1 MPPVITR
8 FPPEPNGYLH
18 IGHAKS
24 IFINWGPGNQCH
36 LRLDDTN
43 PSAEKAEYVENIKE
57 DLTWLGVDLG
67 QITYTSDYFLQL
79 HEYAKLLVTNG
90 YAYVDFSNP
99 EKIKEERKLGISN
112 EFRTKPIEWNQNEF
126 DKMTQGIYKNS
137 ECVLRLK
144 IDMSNVNYTLR
155 DPIAYRIN
163 LTPHHRTG
171 TTWCIYP
178 SYDYSHG
185 IVDAL
190 ENITMSYCTDEF
202 FIRRDQYYWPVNKL
216 IELGVSLVPAQVVE
230 YGKLSIANNIL
241 SKRNI
246 NKLVSDGLVSG
257 HDDPRLLTIRGLR
270 RRGFTPNVIKKI
282 AGCSGLDRKES
293 VLSTDLIDSFLR
305 DELADALRAFAI
317 IDPIEVQID
326 STEPFDKSSL
336 HPNHPILD
344 KGAHPIK
351 LTNLIYIER
360 EDFRPEHDKNFYRYT
375 PENIVRLRY
384 NGFTRVKSWT
394 GNQIV
399 VTHCVPPNPKKVKGC
414 IHWISDFDAVPA
426 KFELFADMAPNGVFD
441 PASKKETT
449 GYVQSFV
456 MDNLGCIFQ
465 FERLGFF
472 KFDRWE
478 NSVPVF
484 IRITGLY
491 DKAKPV

>member
-1 MPPVITR
+1 MNPVITR

-24 IFINWGPGNQCH
+24 IFINWAQGNQCH

-57 DLTWLGVDLG
+57 DLLWLGLDLG
-67 QITYTSDYFLQL
+67 QITWTSDYFDKL
-79 HEYAKLLVTNG
+79 HEYAKLLIGNG
-90 YAYVDFSNP
+90 YAYVDFTSP

-112 EFRTKPIEWNQNEF
+112 EFRSKPIEWNQSEF
-126 DKMTQGIYKNS
+126 EKMTQGAYTNS

-144 IDMSNVNYTLR
+144 IDMANVNYTLR

-163 LTPHHRTG
+163 QTPHHRTG
-171 TTWCIYP
+171 TKWHIYP

-190 ENITMSYCTDEF
+190 EKITMSYCTDEF

-216 IELGVSLVPAQVVE
+216 IELGINLIPAQVVE

-257 HDDPRLLTIRGLR
+257 HDDPRLLTIKGLK
-270 RRGFTPNVIKKI
+270 RRGFTPRVIKKI
-282 AGCSGLDRKES
+282 ASCSGFDRKES
-293 VLSTDLIDSFLR
+293 VLSTDLIDNFLR
-305 DELADALRAFAI
+305 EDLADALRAFAV
-317 IDPIEVQID
+317 IDPLVVNIE
-326 STEPFDKSSL
+326 STEPFEIQCA

-344 KGAHPIK
+344 KGVHSIK
-351 LTNLIYIER
+351 ITNKIYIER
-360 EDFRPEHDKNFYRYT
+360 EDFRAEHDKNFYRYT

-384 NGFTRVKSWT
+384 SDFTQVKSWT
-394 GNQIV
+394 DNQI
-399 VTHCVPPNPKKVKGC
+399 TISHCVPTNPKKVKGC
-414 IHWISDFDAVPA
+414 IHWISDADAIPA
-426 KFELFADMAPNGVFD
+426 KFELFTDMAPNGIFD
-441 PASKKETT
+441 SGSKKETT

-456 MDNLGCIFQ
+456 MDNLDQFFQ
-465 FERLGFF
+465 FERLGYF

-478 NSVPVF
+478 NSIPVF

-491 DKAKPV
+491 DRAKPC

>member
-1 MPPVITR
+1 MSQIITR

-24 IFINWGPGNQCH
+24 IFINWAQGNQCH

-43 PSAEKAEYVENIKE
+43 PSAEKAEYVANIKE
-57 DLTWLGVDLG
+57 DLIWLGLDLG
-67 QITYTSDYFLQL
+67 QITYTSDYFSQL
-79 HEYAKLLVTNG
+79 HEYAKLLISNEL
-90 YAYVDFSNP
+90 AYVDFSTP
-99 EKIKEERKLGISN
+99 ETIKEERKLGISN
-112 EFRTKPIEWNQNEF
+112 EFRTKPIEWHQIEF
-126 DKMTQGIYKNS
+126 DKMTQGMYKNS

-144 IDMSNVNYTLR
+144 IDMGNVNYTLR

-163 LTPHHRTG
+163 ITPHHRTG
-171 TTWCIYP
+171 TTWSIYP

-190 ENITMSYCTDEF
+190 EKITMSYCTDEF

-216 IELGVSLVPAQVVE
+216 IELGINLVPAQVVE

-246 NKLVSDGLVSG
+246 NKLVTDGLVSG

-282 AGCSGLDRKES
+282 AGCSGFDRKES

-305 DELADALRAFAI
+305 EELANGLRAFAV
-317 IDPIEVQID
+317 IDPLTVHVD
-326 STEPFDKSSL
+326 SLEPFEQSSL

-344 KGAHPIK
+344 KGAHQIK
-351 LTNLIYIER
+351 LSNRIYIER
-360 EDFRPEHDKNFYRYT
+360 EDFRQTHDKNFYRYT

-384 NGFTRVKSWT
+384 NGFTKVKSWT
-394 GNQIV
+394 LDSLEI
-399 VTHCVPPNPKKVKGC
+399 THCVPPNPKKVKGC
-414 IHWISDFDAVPA
+414 IHWISDVDAVPA
-426 KFELFADMAPNGVFD
+426 KFELFTDMAPNGQFD
-441 PASKKETT
+441 PTSKKEST

-456 MDNLGCIFQ
+456 MDNLDKLFQ
-465 FERLGFF
+465 FERLGYF

-478 NSVPVF
+478 NSIPVF

-491 DKAKPV
+491 DRAKPV